1 MELSLQWSII
11 LFILSSAV
19 IAVAGTYLT
28 KLADVLADKTGLGE
42 ALVGAV
48 MLGAATSIPGVVTSV
63 TAAYQGFPELSMSNA
78 LGGIAAQT
86 FFLVLADVAYKK
98 ANLEHAAASF
108 TNLMFSALLLCLLSL
123 LLLVIVGP
131 DISFF
136 GFHPGSILL
145 FAMYLF
151 GMRMISS
158 SRDEPMWSPRK
169 TRETKVDIPE
179 SKNLDNHLWVLVL
192 KFVVL
197 AVLVGGSGYVI
208 TESAISIT
216 NETDLDET
224 IVGALMT
231 AVVTSLPEM
240 ITTLAAVRRGALT
253 LAVGGVIGGN
263 CFDMLFAVFS
273 DFAYTD
279 GSIYHAISS
288 DQIFIL
294 TMTLAM
300 TSVLMLGLLFRQKA
314 GLAKLGWETVF
325 ISIIFFGGYVVLFF
339 G

>member
-1 MELSLQWSII
+1 MELSLETSIY
-11 LFILSSAV
+11 LFIIFSVV
-19 IAVAGTYLT
+19 IGVGGTYLT
-28 KLADVLADKTGLGE
+28 KVADILADKTGWGE

-48 MLGAATSIPGVVTSV
+48 LLGAATSISGVVTSV
-63 TAAYQGFPELSMSNA
+63 TAAFEGFPELSMSNA

-123 LLLVIVGP
+123 LLLVMTGP
-131 DISFF
+131 NVTFLS
-136 GFHPGSILL
+136 FHPGSVIL

-151 GMRMISS
+151 GIRMISS
-158 SRDEPMWSPRK
+158 SRQEPMWRPRNTK
-169 TRETKVDIPE
+169 ETRPDIPDE
-179 SKNLDNHLWVLVL
+179 KHLKNRLWVLVL
-192 KFVVL
+192 KFVTLGV
-197 AVLVGGSGYVI
+197 VVGGSGYLL
-208 TESAISIT
+208 TESAITIT
-216 NETDLDET
+216 TETGIDET
-224 IVGALMT
+224 LVGALMT

-240 ITTLAAVRRGALT
+240 ITTVAAVKRGALT

-273 DFAYTD
+273 DFAYTE

-288 DQIFIL
+288 DQLFIL

-314 GLAKLGWETVF
+314 GLAKLGWETVL
-325 ISIIFFGGYVVLFF
+325 ITVIFFGGYTILFL